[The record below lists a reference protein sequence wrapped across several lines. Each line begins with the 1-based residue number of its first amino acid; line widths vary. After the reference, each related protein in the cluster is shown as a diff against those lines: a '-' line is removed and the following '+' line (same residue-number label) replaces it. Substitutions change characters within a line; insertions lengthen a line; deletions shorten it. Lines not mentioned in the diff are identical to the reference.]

1 MNCSRC
7 QFPLPDGSKFCLNCG
22 ASTSGISGQESD
34 VPVSVPPVADAG
46 EERSA
51 ATISPLPTL
60 IGPGGGAGDD
70 GLPGTP
76 LDARYEVQE
85 EIAQGGFARVFKAR
99 DRRLDRVVAV
109 KRLLDVHMKP
119 GGASQALQRFIRES
133 QAIASLNHRNIVQV
147 FDTDKDAE
155 GYYIVME
162 YVGGG
167 TLREWL
173 KEKQKLPVPDAI
185 ALARGIAQGLAYAHR
200 RNLVHRDVK
209 PGNVLLARDGG
220 ELEPKI
226 VDFGLARMGSD
237 SELSMTGY
245 GMGTPYYMPPEQ
257 RRNAKSANHT
267 ADIYALGKIIY
278 EMVSGEVPDNVL
290 PHRIPQVPG
299 LSALIFKCIESRP
312 EERFFSMDDL
322 IRALD
327 AIPGAR
333 GGAGPAAGPARGV
346 GGPGVCPACGM
357 DNELAAK
364 FCSGCGQGLF
374 RPCPEC
380 KSETRI
386 TTRFCSGCGS
396 DLEAFETA
404 KSALLRMREYSQGKR
419 WSRVLKEAGL
429 VPEDSRL
436 KGEIGRQM
444 LAEIAALRKEAEIR
458 QEELRSLLEQ
468 LNQAQQ
474 EQRLEVALRLARQ
487 YQSLD
492 PSHAEMAGRA
502 EQIARQIDER
512 DFETADREARQ
523 ALRERDMA
531 AAGQAMERYL
541 QRHEDGLHV
550 AAARDWGQIHLPAL
564 DQYLGV
570 LRLNGEMARAR
581 ESGQAEQALRF
592 GEELLAC
599 LSAVSDPD
607 RLPELAPEAC
617 PEDERPL
624 AAELQTAAQEE
635 VARLKTAREQAQR
648 LEAEARELDAAGGY
662 EEALRLV
669 REAEAVFPGDE
680 GRQIEIGELGNRLNL
695 QRQGVD
701 RFRRLVA
708 EARKALGDRRLVEC
722 RKRFMELGP
731 AGQLIRVH
739 ESSACQ
745 AEWREARQA
754 FADLER
760 DLKAA
765 ERRHSEA
772 LERAQAALG
781 AGDYP
786 TCIEA
791 CAQAR
796 ADGEDN
802 PALDDLHEKA
812 QSKQRQVEQYL
823 AAAATHA
830 ERRQWLPAIEESCK
844 ALRLSPR
851 SERVRRMNE
860 TARLGLAAAEAR
872 KRKIILTSVGSALAL
887 ALLTW
892 AGAETRA
899 FYHRTRFEK
908 FVKLEKGEAALE
920 HARKIRKHAAANE
933 FVFQADQAYE
943 QRELAETQRKAG
955 LGPKAA
961 ADLPEDW
968 AGAEALLSAGE
979 TAAGICDW
987 PVAERKWREAG
998 TEFSK
1003 INKRSAGNKTR
1014 ADAAAIELVE
1024 KRTAA
1029 ENAAASR
1036 WATNEW
1042 LAAET
1047 ARNNADAQDANG
1059 EYDRAATS
1067 RAQAA
1072 EAYETARV
1080 VAIGQARVENA
1091 LKAYLAAYDAQ
1102 NEITGREDNAT
1113 VEELFRRAGKW
1124 MEIQAALDQ
1133 GGAARQGQRW
1143 DDAVQAY
1150 GHAQFLLKKSVV
1162 PVRVQAKTDEAQR
1175 LLDENGSL
1183 AQTLEILR
1191 AIQDVDPA
1199 AALPERDQAGF
1210 RAVASALKDLPCVL
1224 LKEQASHLLALAA
1237 DTGYAPAQYLQIH
1250 YAESLPPGQATRK
1263 LRSGDVA
1270 MTNEVNR
1277 LAKAKDPAAQ
1287 FAVGLMIENGWYGS
1301 IEESKAGIYYR
1312 AAALSG
1318 FSPAMVKYGALLEDK
1333 ADAKNWYRTAAEA
1346 KDTQGMIALGRL
1358 LLYES
1363 DGKFA
1368 AEALDW
1374 FRKAGEAGN
1383 PAGWLGMSDALDLYP
1398 KLSSRPG
1405 EAEDWLRN
1413 AALAGDAD
1421 AMMGLAERYEW
1432 GSATIKRDL
1441 ETAKKWYGQAAES
1454 GHSQA
1459 QAALDRLKKTAPAG
1473 RR

>member
-60 IGPGGGAGDD
+60 VGPGGGAGDD

-872 KRKIILTSVGSALAL
+872 KRKIILVSAGSALAVLLL
-887 ALLTW
+887 AW
-892 AGAETRA
+892 AGAEMR
-899 FYHRTRFEK
+899 FRFRRMRFEHYRERLAGDSA
-908 FVKLEKGEAALE
+908 LEK
-920 HARKIRKHAAANE
+920 ARLIRKRHAAANE
-933 FVFQADQAYE
+933 FVFQADEAAE
-943 QRELAETQRKAG
+943 QRKLAEARRTAG
-955 LGPKAA
+955 RESKSDV
-961 ADLPEDW
+961 DLSEIW
-968 AGAEALLSAGE
+968 GRAEAQWQAGE
-979 TAAGICDW
+979 TAAAEGRW
-987 PVAERKWREAG
+987 PEAEQYWQNAG
-998 TEFSK
+998 TEFEN
-1003 INKRSAGNKTR
+1003 IRQLSAANR
-1014 ADAAAIELVE
+1014 AAAAAAALGLSEN
-1024 KRTAA
+1024 RTAA
-1029 ENAAASR
+1029 ENAEASR
-1036 WATNEW
+1036 LAPKEW
-1042 LAAET
+1042 EKAEQLKNAADAQFERGEYALSAEGSKQAAAACET
-1047 ARNNADAQDANG
+1047 ARI
-1059 EYDRAATS
+1059 
-1067 RAQAA
+1067 
-1072 EAYETARV
+1072 
-1080 VAIGQARVENA
+1080 VAVGQARVE
-1091 LKAYLAAYDAQ
+1091 KARAAYEAAYAEQ
-1102 NEITGREDNAT
+1102 NEITTRADGDTLESLFGKAQKWQAVEDELSQVAEACENGNWDVA
-1113 VEELFRRAGKW
+1113 VEAYRKA
-1124 MEIQAALDQ
+1124 MALIRDNV
-1133 GGAARQGQRW
+1133 
-1143 DDAVQAY
+1143 VQ
-1150 GHAQFLLKKSVV
+1150 
-1162 PVRVQAKTDEAQR
+1162 VRVQVKKAAVRRLVDDEK
-1175 LLDENGSL
+1175 L
-1183 AQTLEILR
+1183 AEALETLA
-1191 AIQDVDPA
+1191 AIQ
-1199 AALPERDQAGF
+1199 ALVPKEGVPERDDAGR
-1210 RAVASALKDLPCVL
+1210 RAVASALKDLPCVP
-1224 LKEQASHLLALAA
+1224 LKEQAGHLLGLAA
-1237 DTGYAPAQYLQIH
+1237 DTGYAPAQFLQIH
-1250 YAESLPPGQATRK
+1250 YAESLLPRQAKRK
-1263 LRSGDVA
+1263 LRPEDIE
-1270 MTNEVNR
+1270 MMNEVNR
-1277 LAKAKDPAAQ
+1277 LATAKDPAAQ
-1287 FAVGLMIENGWYGS
+1287 FAVGLMIETGWYES
-1301 IEESKAGIYYR
+1301 IEKSKARIYYQ
-1312 AAALSG
+1312 AAALLD
-1318 FSPAMVKYGALLEDK
+1318 FSPAMVRYGALLDDK
-1333 ADAKNWYRTAAEA
+1333 ANAKNWYRKAAEA

-1368 AEALDW
+1368 AEALGW

-1383 PAGWLGMSDALDLYP
+1383 PAGWRGMSDALDLYP

-1405 EAEDWLRN
+1405 EAEDLLRK